1 MGFNIRS
8 VSSSLIHTDIRGSV
22 SIINSSDLS
31 CIIDLARR
39 AVVSEDALIEAN
51 KRIKELENEL
61 SKIRGS
67 DVIVNED
74 TNEDTNEED
83 DNGFEDG
90 KKRYRETGCI
100 NKVKIISLAVRGTKP
115 SDIIDMVLKSESLK
129 RKYSK
134 AYISSV
140 YSPKN
145 INELDSLVN
154 MCIEYSEYLNGV
166 SIDAVKAFLYSRYSR
181 KINRRS
187 K

>member
-8 VSSSLIHTDIRGSV
+8 VSNSLIHTDIRGSV

-39 AVVSEDALIEAN
+39 AVVSEDALINAN
-51 KRIKELENEL
+51 KRIEELENEL

-67 DVIVNED
+67 GVI
-74 TNEDTNEED
+74 TNDDTNEED

-100 NKVKIISLAVRGTKP
+100 NKVKIISLAVKRFKP
-115 SDIIDMVLKSESLK
+115 ADIVDIVLKSESPK

-140 YSPKN
+140 YSPKTLG
-145 INELDSLVN
+145 ELNSLVDL
-154 MCIEYSEYLNGV
+154 CSEYVEYLDGV
-166 SIDAVKAFLYSRYSR
+166 SLDAVKSFLYSRYSR
-181 KINRRS
+181 KLNRRS

>member
-8 VSSSLIHTDIRGSV
+8 ASSSLIHTDIRGSV

-67 DVIVNED
+67 DVIVNEA
-74 TNEDTNEED
+74 TNEED

-115 SDIIDMVLKSESLK
+115 SDIIDMVLKSESPR

-140 YSPKN
+140 YSPKT

>member
-8 VSSSLIHTDIRGSV
+8 VSDSLIHTDIRGSI

-31 CIIDLARR
+31 CIVSLAKR
-39 AVVSEDALIEAN
+39 AVVSEDALINAN

-61 SKIRGS
+61 SKLRGS
-67 DVIVNED
+67 DAT
-74 TNEDTNEED
+74 TNEDADDTD

-100 NKVKIISLAVRGTKP
+100 NKVKIISLAVKRFKP
-115 SDIIDMVLKSESLK
+115 ADIVDIVLKSESPK

-140 YSPKN
+140 YSPKTLD
-145 INELDSLVN
+145 ELNSIIS
-154 MCIEYSEYLNGV
+154 MCVEYSEYLDGV
-166 SIDAVKAFLYSRYSR
+166 SIDAVRAFLYSRYSR
-181 KINRRS
+181 KVNR
-187 K
+187 KG